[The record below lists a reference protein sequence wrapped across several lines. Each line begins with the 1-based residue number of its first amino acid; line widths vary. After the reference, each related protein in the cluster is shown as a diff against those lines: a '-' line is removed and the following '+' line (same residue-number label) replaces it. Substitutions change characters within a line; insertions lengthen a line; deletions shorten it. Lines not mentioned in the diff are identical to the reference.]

1 MKLKNFFYSF
11 LIFIFAVS
19 CNEQIIESEALTQEQ
34 PQTTNLKAGIIGTL
48 FVSPNGSNSNP
59 GTESQPFLTFAYA
72 ASKANPGD
80 VVVFE
85 NGIYKGTPGNYMAIL
100 SKSGTSSAYITFKA
114 RNKGGAILDGQ
125 NNSAISAFH
134 INGSYISISGFEIRG
149 FSASAIDVY
158 APSNYTA
165 FSDLNIHD
173 IGRYCIPDADD
184 NGRDAIYI
192 SQAQNLTIERCLI
205 HDIGR
210 FSPSEGC
217 STSTVGYQVLDHG
230 IYVNGVTN
238 ILIKNNVFYNM
249 QRGSSV
255 QTYSGE
261 NKTTTGFTFVNNTC
275 ENGNPYQQWGHVVL
289 WGNTTNVL
297 IANNIFKDHLAYAIR
312 VYKGSYTYS
321 NITITKN
328 ITSGGN
334 GITLLTDVAGVVNTN
349 NYNSTDPLFTNEA
362 THDYSLKSNS
372 PAAASGYATG
382 CSTDYLNN
390 TRTIVNI
397 GAYGSGSSATAPTA
411 ATVPIAPTALKYYN
425 TLTSA
430 TAVKNSCETGY
441 TGSNVTYIVAANKYS
456 SIVSQANADSMA
468 TADLTTNKQMYANEN
483 GTCTI
488 IPTSVY
494 YNVKITGTAWK
505 NDCGTGYIGSP
516 INYVVSENTYTSTI
530 SQADANAKATAYV
543 DANKQRNANTYGSC
557 SLITK
562 ATYYSTQVSGTAT
575 KNSCGT
581 GYTGST
587 VTYTVVAN
595 KYSSTVSQEDAN
607 AKASADLIGNKQ
619 TYANENGTC
628 TIVPTSVY
636 YNVKITR
643 TATKNDCGTGYVG
656 SKVNYAV
663 SANTYTSTI
672 SQADADA
679 KAITYVDANKQ
690 RNANTYGYC
699 RSIK

>member
-34 PQTTNLKAGIIGTL
+34 PQTSNLKAGIIGTL
-48 FVSPNGSNSNP
+48 FVSPTGSNSNP

-85 NGIYKGTPGNYMAIL
+85 NGIYKGTSGNYMTIL

-134 INGSYISISGFEIRG
+134 ISGSYINISGFEIRG

-158 APSNYTA
+158 APSKYTA

-289 WGNTTNVL
+289 WGSTTNAL

-334 GITLLTDVAGVVNTN
+334 GNTLLTDVAGVINTN
-349 NYNSTDPLFTNEA
+349 NYNSTDPLFTSEA
-362 THDYSLKSNS
+362 THDYTLKSNS
-372 PAAASGYATG
+372 PAATAGYATG

-390 TRTIVNI
+390 TRTIINI
-397 GAYGSGSSATAPTA
+397 GAYGSGSSTTAQTSQ
-411 ATVPIAPTALKYYN
+411 TYYN
-425 TLTSA
+425 TLTSG
-430 TAVKNSCETGY
+430 TAIKDNCGNSY
-441 TGSNVTYIVAANKYS
+441 TGSAVIYTVTANKYS
-456 SIVSQANADSMA
+456 STVSQSDADNKAAS
-468 TADLTTNKQMYANEN
+468 DITTNKQSYANAN
-483 GTCTI
+483 GTCTL
-488 IPTSVY
+488 IPLTTY
-494 YNVKITGTAWK
+494 YNTQISGTAIK
-505 NDCGTGYIGSP
+505 NSCGTGYIGST
-516 INYVVSENTYTSTI
+516 VTYTIIANKYSSTI
-530 SQADANAKATAYV
+530 SQADANAKATA
-543 DANKQRNANTYGSC
+543 D
-557 SLITK
+557 L
-562 ATYYSTQVSGTAT
+562 TA
-575 KNSCGT
+575 
-581 GYTGST
+581 
-587 VTYTVVAN
+587 
-595 KYSSTVSQEDAN
+595 
-607 AKASADLIGNKQ
+607 NKQ
-619 TYANENGTC
+619 TYANANGTC
-628 TIVPTSVY
+628 TIVPTTVY
-636 YNVKITR
+636 FNVKITR
-643 TATKNDCGTGYVG
+643 TATKNNCGTGYVG

-679 KAITYVDANKQ
+679 KAIAYVDSNKQ

-699 RSIK
+699 SLIK